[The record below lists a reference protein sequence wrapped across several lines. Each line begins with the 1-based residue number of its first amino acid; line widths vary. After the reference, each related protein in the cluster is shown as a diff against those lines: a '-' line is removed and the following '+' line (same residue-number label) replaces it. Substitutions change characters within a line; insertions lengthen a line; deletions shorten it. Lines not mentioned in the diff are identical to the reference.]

1 MQAAAL
7 HPQSQNGVPYKRLR
21 GRHPESSLSGAARVH
36 MLLVIVVMKQSRI
49 QVFPFRRNISTEIR
63 DSICLGSITSQSLD
77 KANHL

>member
-1 MQAAAL
+1 
-7 HPQSQNGVPYKRLR
+7 
-21 GRHPESSLSGAARVH
+21 
-36 MLLVIVVMKQSRI
+36 MLLVIAVMKQSRI